1 MIRSRHDGVRLLRV
15 AVSAQGW
22 APRYFQLAA
31 SEVPSLDALFT
42 LVEEPVVPQDALYIY
57 TSFVRRDGGMAARFC

>member
-1 MIRSRHDGVRLLRV
+1 MLRV

-42 LVEEPVVPQDALYIY
+42 LVEEPVVPQDALYIPHSY
-57 TSFVRRDGGMAARFC
+57 AGDGGMAARFC